1 MNCPRNAESLCK
13 RVRSTPN
20 EELFNGMVTSL
31 PPAEGVNET
40 ELMSTAKERI
50 EVLGGGVNGSA
61 ASVRFNDPLLPPV
74 QLDVHTFFTPL
85 QEVSD
90 RNAAITA
97 KTRNFLGFIQTPHD
111 GFHHHHWRQRAA
123 GIPQQHFTPLLPL

>member
-50 EVLGGGVNGSA
+50 GVLGGGVNGSA
-61 ASVRFNDPLLPPV
+61 ASVRFNEPSLLPPQFV
-74 QLDVHTFFTPL
+74 VHTFFTPL
-85 QEVSD
+85 QDESD
-90 RNAAITA
+90 RLAANTA
-97 KTRNFLGFIQTPHD
+97 KTR
-111 GFHHHHWRQRAA
+111 
-123 GIPQQHFTPLLPL
+123 